1 MSEPKEPDKEK
12 REGSEEKPAAKGK
25 PDRKSAPKKKT
36 ERKPAAK
43 KKAAAK
49 KKPARRATRSRR
61 RRERRPL
68 RIPAVEIL
76 LPIACLASALLLGFS
91 EFLTTFELTP
101 PGGEPLDVIE
111 AADRHS
117 YALLILALFA
127 IFALALTAM
136 SGSKPA
142 AYAVAAAGG
151 IALLIFLLGD
161 LPRAG
166 QIGTLDDPRQSF
178 IDAEAVPQAGFWLEL
193 IGALGLAVAG
203 AALATL
209 TPDQLALADRFAAR
223 RGRDAAD
230 ADEKDRK
237 PEPEGKDSKSA
248 PKRRRRADAEEQPER
263 VKDRVER
270 ARRSSSRRRGA
281 D

>member
-1 MSEPKEPDKEK
+1 MSPEKEPDKEK
-12 REGSEEKPAAKGK
+12 GKRPEEKPE
-25 PDRKSAPKKKT
+25 PKKKA

-43 KKAAAK
+43 RKPTRKAR
-49 KKPARRATRSRR
+49 PRR
-61 RRERRPL
+61 RRERPAR

-76 LPIACLASALLLGFS
+76 LPVACLASALVLGFS
-91 EFLTTFELTP
+91 ELLTTFELTP
-101 PGGEPLDVIE
+101 PGGEPLEVID

-127 IFALALTAM
+127 IFALAVTVM

-142 AYAVAAAGG
+142 AFAVAAAGG
-151 IALLIFLLGD
+151 VALLIFLLGD

-209 TPDQLALADRFAAR
+209 TPEQLALGDRFAAWR
-223 RGRDAAD
+223 EARGTARPRK
-230 ADEKDRK
+230 ERK
-237 PEPEGKDSKSA
+237 PEPEGKEAKAS
-248 PKRRRRADAEEQPER
+248 PKRRRPANAEDRSER

-270 ARRSSSRRRGA
+270 VRRSASRRRGA

>member
-1 MSEPKEPDKEK
+1 MSPEKEPEKEPEK
-12 REGSEEKPAAKGK
+12 DTPPEKPAAEKKPDRKASAKKKPERKPAAKGK
-25 PDRKSAPKKKT
+25 PAR
-36 ERKPAAK
+36 
-43 KKAAAK
+43 KAAR
-49 KKPARRATRSRR
+49 PRR
-61 RRERRPL
+61 RRERRAL

-76 LPIACLASALLLGFS
+76 LPIACLASALVLGFS
-91 EFLTTFELTP
+91 ELLTTFELTP
-101 PGGEPLDVIE
+101 PGGEPLEVIE
-111 AADRHS
+111 ASERHS

-127 IFALALTAM
+127 IFALAVTVM

-142 AYAVAAAGG
+142 AFAVAAAGG
-151 IALLIFLLGD
+151 VALLIFLLGD

-209 TPDQLALADRFAAR
+209 TPEQLALADRFAER
-223 RGRDAAD
+223 RGRGKASDDAR
-230 ADEKDRK
+230 KDRK
-237 PEPEGKDSKSA
+237 PEPEGKDSQSA
-248 PKRRRRADAEEQPER
+248 PKRRRRADSEERPER

-270 ARRSSSRRRGA
+270 ARRSASRRRGA